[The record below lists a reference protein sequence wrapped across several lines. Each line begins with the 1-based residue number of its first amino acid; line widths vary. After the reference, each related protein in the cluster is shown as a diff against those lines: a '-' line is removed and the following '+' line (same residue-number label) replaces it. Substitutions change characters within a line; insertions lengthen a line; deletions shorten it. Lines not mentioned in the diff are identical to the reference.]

1 MTNGS
6 SAQHAQGKADGSR
19 LMAESSVVQLPL
31 FEEALAQYE
40 ATPQRERQ
48 PRFMTTSS
56 EPVNRLYTPADFPE
70 SSYMDKLGFPGQWPY
85 TRGVHA
91 TGHRGRLWTMRMFA
105 GFGNAEET
113 NQRFKYLLANGNAG
127 LSVAYDMPTLY
138 GYDTD
143 DPKAEGEFGTCGV
156 AVSSLADMEIL
167 FEGLPLDEITTSMT
181 INSPAA
187 MIWAMYLVNAEKRG
201 VPWDRLSVTTQND
214 ILKEYIA
221 QKEYIFPPRPSTGLV
236 VDTFEFGATQVP
248 RWNTISISG
257 YHIREAGAT
266 ALQELAFTLADG
278 IAYVQA
284 AVDAGLDV
292 DLFAPRLSFF
302 FDVHNDFLEEVA
314 KLRAARRVWARVMK
328 ERFGARNERSLWCRF
343 HCQTAG
349 VSLFAEQ
356 PENNIVRT
364 TVQALAAVLGGTQS
378 LHTNSMD
385 EAMALPSEKAV
396 RIALR
401 TQQILASESGVA
413 NTVDPLGGSYV
424 VEALTDRMERGC
436 FEYFKRIDDIGGM
449 LSAIERGF
457 PQREIADSA
466 YRYQQ
471 EIDARERIVVGVND
485 FTQGNEEPIAIPIH
499 VISRE
504 SEERHL
510 ERLRRVR
517 RERDQTALATAL
529 QRLETAARDGRENL
543 MPYLVDAVR
552 AYATLGEMCNLLRGV
567 YGEYREPALV

>member
-1 MTNGS
+1 MHDSTNG
-6 SAQHAQGKADGSR
+6 A
-19 LMAESSVVQLPL
+19 VVQLPL
-31 FEEALAQYE
+31 FDEALE
-40 ATPQRERQ
+40 AYDASSARSPER
-48 PRFMTTSS
+48 PIRFMTTSS
-56 EPVNRLYTPADFPE
+56 EPIERLYTPADAPE
-70 SSYMDKLGFPGQWPY
+70 AEYMQRLGFPGSWPY
-85 TRGVHA
+85 ARGVHA

-143 DPKAEGEFGTCGV
+143 DPHAEGEFGTCGV
-156 AVSSLADMEIL
+156 AVSSLADMEVL
-167 FEGLPLDEITTSMT
+167 FEGIPLDQVTTSMT

-187 MIWAMYLVNAEKRG
+187 IIWGMYLVNAEKRG
-201 VPWDRLSVTTQND
+201 VPWSKLSGTTQND

-221 QKEYIFPPRPSTGLV
+221 QKEYIFPPRPSTRLV
-236 VDTFEFGATQVP
+236 VDTFDYGAKFVP

-284 AVDAGLDV
+284 AVNAGLDV
-292 DLFAPRLSFF
+292 DSFAPRLSFF
-302 FDVHNDFLEEVA
+302 FDIHNDFLEEIA
-314 KLRAARRVWARVMK
+314 KLRAARRIWARVMR

-364 TVQALAAVLGGTQS
+364 TIQALAAVLGGTQS

-401 TQQILASESGVA
+401 TQQIIAYESGVA
-413 NTVDPLGGSYV
+413 NTVDPLGGSYAI
-424 VEALTDRMERGC
+424 ESLTSRMERGC
-436 FEYFKRIDDIGGM
+436 FEYFGRIDAMGGM

-471 EIDARERIVVGVND
+471 EIDAKERVIVGVSD
-485 FTQGNEEPIAIPIH
+485 FVQGNEEPIEIPIH
-499 VISRE
+499 TITRE

-517 RERDQTALATAL
+517 RERDQSVVAAALE
-529 QRLETAARDGRENL
+529 RLESAARAGRDNL
-543 MPYLVDAVR
+543 MPFIVDAVR